1 VLGGF
6 GGVGPAA
13 LAVEAQKAATAAAE
27 AMPNDPDPLGTLAR
41 ALWAQAQDEAQAS
54 QQGRQGKK
62 HPEALLVGA
71 EQACVK
77 SLNKGKQDLNWNVW
91 ATLAQV
97 SFHLGKHAQAEQ
109 AETRARAIHPGVEL
123 PDFRE
128 LRGAGAEAEEESAD
142 ESAAAAEKGRGEKA
156 AAADGGAGDATADV
170 DADDLDE
177 F

>member
-1 VLGGF
+1 M
-6 GGVGPAA
+6 GPAA

-77 SLNKGKQDLNWNVW
+77 SLNKGKQDSNWNVW

-128 LRGAGAEAEEESAD
+128 LRGTGAEAEEESAD

>member
-1 VLGGF
+1 M
-6 GGVGPAA
+6 GPAA

-77 SLNKGKQDLNWNVW
+77 SLNKGKQDSNWNVW

-128 LRGAGAEAEEESAD
+128 LRGTGAEAEEESAD
-142 ESAAAAEKGRGEKA
+142 ESAAVAEKEGGGGES
-156 AAADGGAGDATADV
+156 AAADADGGTGGAAADV
-170 DADDLDE
+170 DADELDLDE